1 MKPEKK
7 ELTKGKM
14 IQQAGYKKLAALL
27 DESGKNRLIDIIKS
41 GAVCEFLRETGRR
54 LKLLIISAL
63 SPNFSSFASQPL
75 FTPPLTESRA
85 VRIPHTVRSEH
96 LNALAICSNVRRSI
110 ICFTC
115 NALNVFTVLHP
126 VWRLIASISTGVNS
140 LSVLPCDHSIVRPL
154 FTSLPGASVSA
165 GFFQGFAAGFFFTRV
180 PDSNIFI
187 ITP

>member
-1 MKPEKK
+1 MVLLFEG
-7 ELTKGKM
+7 GK
-14 IQQAGYKKLAALL
+14 YFPF
-27 DESGKNRLIDIIKS
+27 
-41 GAVCEFLRETGRR
+41 CEFLRETGRR